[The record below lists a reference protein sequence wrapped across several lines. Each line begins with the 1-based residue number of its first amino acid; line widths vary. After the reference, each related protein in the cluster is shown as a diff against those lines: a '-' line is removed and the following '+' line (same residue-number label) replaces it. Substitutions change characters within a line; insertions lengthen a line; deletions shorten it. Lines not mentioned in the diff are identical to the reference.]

1 MVTKTEV
8 VNAVLREIKSDTHRT
23 KQLVEREYNKLKK
36 TLADEDLVWA
46 IIEILTS

>member
-8 VNAVLREIKSDTHRT
+8 VNAVLRELKSDTHRT
-23 KQLVEREYNKLKK
+23 KQLVEKHYNELKK
-36 TLADEDLVWA
+36 TLSDEDLVWA